1 MNFKLSYEVLESDSI
16 ELNSDKS
23 FIDIQIDDKKKELEH

>member
-1 MNFKLSYEVLESDSI
+1 MNFKLSYEVLESNSI

-23 FIDIQIDDKKKELEH
+23 FNDILIEK